1 MGHLLSLTACN
12 FCLLPCTT
20 PLSSVLSVGSRLY
33 RLTQD
38 PALKKALDDLVNELV
53 NHQTEYGYVG
63 PWPAS
68 HQFKKDAP
76 NCETPWDAWGHHRV
90 LVGAHAWSEA
100 SKSGQAGMLLTP
112 IADMLLLK
120 FGADAAALHSLGGQ
134 SANGAVID
142 SFATMFMSTDAD
154 KFLLGTFV
162 DLALHRFS
170 HCCRA
175 RYAAAIPMPAAAAH
189 IPHALCGSQ
198 SPSCHVCHT
207 AAYHSPPSLASPQ
220 TACRHLPLSTW

>member
-1 MGHLLSLTACN
+1 M
-12 FCLLPCTT
+12 
-20 PLSSVLSVGSRLY
+20 LSVGSRLY

-154 KFLLGTFV
+154 KFLLGTF
-162 DLALHRFS
+162 AGNT
-170 HCCRA
+170 CRA
-175 RYAAAIPMPAAAAH
+175 LFVLAT
-189 IPHALCGSQ
+189 L
-198 SPSCHVCHT
+198 
-207 AAYHSPPSLASPQ
+207 PPSRCLL
-220 TACRHLPLSTW
+220 LPLTSFSSCSNSVGS